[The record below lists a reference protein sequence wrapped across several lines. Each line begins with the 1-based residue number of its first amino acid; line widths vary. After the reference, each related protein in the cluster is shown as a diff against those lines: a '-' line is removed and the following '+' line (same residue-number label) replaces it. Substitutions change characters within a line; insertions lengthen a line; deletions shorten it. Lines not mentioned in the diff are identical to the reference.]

1 MKTFLLR
8 RLGYTAVLLV
18 AISAFS
24 FFLIELPPGDYL
36 SSRIASLQEQRG
48 TDVDPAEVAALKR
61 QYGLDKPV
69 VVRYITWT
77 TNMFKGDFGR
87 SFAYDI
93 PVATMIRQRL
103 PITLFTSFLTLF
115 ITYAIGIPIALYAAT
130 RQYSLGDYVFTI
142 FGFIGLAMPTF
153 FVALVLMYYINRYT
167 GFSVGGLYSPQFVE
181 QPMSIAKF
189 VDMLKHIAILVISV
203 GLAGTASIIRILRS
217 GLLDELQKQ
226 YVVAARSK
234 GLDERTM
241 LLKYP
246 VRVALNPIISTIG
259 WLLPSI
265 VSGATVTAIVMG
277 IPTIGLLL
285 YEALLAQDTYVAA
298 SCILILSSLT
308 VIGMFISDLLLA
320 WVDPRIRLT

>member
-1 MKTFLLR
+1 MKDYLLR
-8 RLGYTAVLLV
+8 RLGYTVILLAV
-18 AISAFS
+18 ISAFS

-36 SSRIASLQEQRG
+36 TSRIASLREQRG
-48 TDVDPAEVAALKR
+48 TDVDQAEIEGLKR
-61 QYGLDKPV
+61 QYGLDQPL
-69 VVRYITWT
+69 VVRYFKWVG
-77 TNMFKGDFGR
+77 NMFQGDFGR
-87 SFAYDI
+87 SLAYDM
-93 PVATMIRQRL
+93 PVATMIGERI

-115 ITYAIGIPIALYAAT
+115 VTYGVGVPIALYAAT
-130 RQYSLGDYVFTI
+130 RQYSIGDYIFTI

-153 FVALVLMYYINRYT
+153 FVALVLMFYINRYT
-167 GFSVGGLYSPQFVE
+167 GFSVGGLYSPEFVE
-181 QPMSIAKF
+181 QSMSFAKF
-189 VDMLKHIAILVISV
+189 WDMLKHVAVLVIAV

-234 GLDERTM
+234 GLSERT
-241 LLKYP
+241 LLFKYP

-259 WLLPSI
+259 WILPSI

-285 YEALLAQDTYVAA
+285 YEALLAQDTYVATA
-298 SCILILSSLT
+298 CILILSSLT
-308 VIGMFISDLLLA
+308 VIGMFISDMLLV